1 MEELYNKSK
10 KPFMKKKFNVLNWYR
25 KNQFDFFNNYEDPFF
40 NVSANLEVTNLYRY
54 CKENGLSISLANL
67 YFTLESANSIEEFKL
82 RIIDKEVYLYNKIHI
97 GSTVLNED
105 NTFSF
110 CYFNFENSLL
120 EFDKKGH
127 QVLENHKKNKKF
139 APREEEFDL
148 IHCSTLPW
156 ISFTG
161 FKHARNGNEGQIGIP
176 KIVFG
181 KMFDEGKLKKIPI
194 SVEVH
199 HALMDGFHVAQF
211 LNIFQEKINQL
222 K

>member
-1 MEELYNKSK
+1 
-10 KPFMKKKFNVLNWYR
+10 MKIKFDVSNWYR
-25 KNQFDFFNNYEDPFF
+25 KNQFEFFKNYQDPFF
-40 NVSANLEVTNLYRY
+40 NITTTLDVTKLYEY
-54 CKENGLSISLANL
+54 CKQNKLSISLANL
-67 YFTLESANSIEEFKL
+67 YFTLASANSIDEFKL
-82 RIIDKEVYLYNKIHI
+82 RIINDEVYSYKIIHI

-105 NTFSF
+105 NSFSF

-120 EFDKKGH
+120 EFDKKGL
-127 QVLENHKKNKKF
+127 QVLENHKQNKKF
-139 APREEEFDL
+139 TPREEEFDL

-161 FKHARNGNEGQIGIP
+161 FKHAYNGNEGQIGIP

-199 HALMDGFHVAQF
+199 HALMDGFHVAKF
-211 LNIFQEKINQL
+211 LDIFQEKINQL